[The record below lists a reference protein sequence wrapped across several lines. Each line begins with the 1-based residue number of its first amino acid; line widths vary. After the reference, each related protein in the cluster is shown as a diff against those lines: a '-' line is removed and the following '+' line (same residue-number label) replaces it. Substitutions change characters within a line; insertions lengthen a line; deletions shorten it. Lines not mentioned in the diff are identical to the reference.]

1 VSFCFCFKCEEI
13 QSVASNLRSAGTAKI
28 LTYKVLFNDK
38 KSKLFY
44 PWFYPPFIIPLPQGI
59 WAPFATNFLYP
70 LLSVAHIYLVNTF
83 LHILSSRLVSSF
95 PHPLGFSPF
104 FSLLKEEQWK
114 IGNVLR
120 NVNHL
125 ATTTRFSAEKW
136 EW

>member
-1 VSFCFCFKCEEI
+1 VSFCSCFKCEEI
-13 QSVASNLRSAGTAKI
+13 QSVASNLRSAGTAEV

-38 KSKLFY
+38 MTTLYY
-44 PWFYPPFIIPLPQGI
+44 PWFYPPFIIPLLQGI

-70 LLSVAHIYLVNTF
+70 LLSVAHIYLFNTF
-83 LHILSSRLVSSF
+83 LHILSSLLVSSF

-114 IGNVLR
+114 IGNVPR

-125 ATTTRFSAEKW
+125 ATTTTRFSAEW
-136 EW
+136 GW